1 MLSMH
6 PVSKAVGNVRNE
18 GAQLIAP
25 EPVPQ
30 PR

>member
-1 MLSMH
+1 
-6 PVSKAVGNVRNE
+6 VSKAVGNVRNE